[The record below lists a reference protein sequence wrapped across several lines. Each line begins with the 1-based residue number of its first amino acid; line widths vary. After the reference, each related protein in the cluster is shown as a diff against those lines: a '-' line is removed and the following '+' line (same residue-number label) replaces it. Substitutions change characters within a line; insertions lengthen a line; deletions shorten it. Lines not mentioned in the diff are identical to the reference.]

1 MHARRD
7 KNAAAPIDAWFLI
20 RGKMLMAGDQK
31 TGNDAE
37 SNFSFGVRE
46 LRVANMGQELG
57 VDVAPLKVVNENRG
71 VDPYNTSGRFDRHRN
86 WARVGKR

>member
-1 MHARRD
+1 MSNDH
-7 KNAAAPIDAWFLI
+7 
-20 RGKMLMAGDQK
+20 K
-31 TGNDAE
+31 TGKDPE

-46 LRVANMGQELG
+46 LRVANMAQEFG

-71 VDPYNTSGRFDRHRN
+71 VDPYNTSGRFDRNRN